1 MKKQKIKNRNGYYG
15 EPIFNIAFNKA
26 NSEYTKN
33 KRISKRAISSM
44 NTILNYLHNLP
55 KSTKEKSDEN
65 EE

>member
-1 MKKQKIKNRNGYYG
+1 MKKQKIKNRKGYYG
-15 EPIFNIAFNKA
+15 EPIFNIAFNKV

-44 NTILNYLHNLP
+44 NIILDYLHNLP
-55 KSTKEKSDEN
+55 KSTKEKSDKN